1 MISPIYDIPDHID
14 YGSEKTKNDNP
25 HSLKI
30 KDDDDEDNDIESAN
44 HLKKNGKSNKL
55 EIEQI
60 KKVYVSDNVPDKVKW
75 EYVVRIINKKV
86 QAANNNNDP
95 VENDLDAQ
103 GNQIFDELK
112 DVEHEFKTNEEAGYE
127 KVYNLIMISFL
138 WKQI

>member
-1 MISPIYDIPDHID
+1 MTEANAKVIKRKSSKFFSDDDAEMISPIYDIPDHID

-86 QAANNNNDP
+86 
-95 VENDLDAQ
+95 
-103 GNQIFDELK
+103 
-112 DVEHEFKTNEEAGYE
+112 
-127 KVYNLIMISFL
+127 
-138 WKQI
+138 